1 MLNLEIE
8 KKIVSFIKN
17 SPLGVTS
24 SDVAHY
30 LGLNR
35 MTIAK
40 YLAIIKEKALVDFK
54 PLGMAKLWYVPVT
67 LNRET
72 YFNSVILN
80 LAAELNDAAL
90 KKRVKSAAIANAKKV
105 EQQYKKFHGIEKLNY
120 IQVLDSL
127 VDAQKKIGGNFIV
140 IERTEDLIILKN
152 TKCPFGEQVKKAPC
166 LCTTTSALCGVMTAK
181 NLGYSKVIL
190 KKTIAKG
197 SNDCLIYIYL
207 KKTEQ
212 ETGNEIDEYASA

>member
-1 MLNLEIE
+1 MFNSEIE
-8 KKIVSFIKN
+8 KKIVNFIKN

-24 SDVAHY
+24 SDIAHY

-40 YLAIIKEKALVDFK
+40 YLAIIKEKTLVDFK

-67 LNRET
+67 LNKEG
-72 YFNSVILN
+72 Y
-80 LAAELNDAAL
+80 LNDTLL
-90 KKRVKSAAIANAKKV
+90 KLGAEFDDSVSKKKIKNAAIATAKKI
-105 EQQYKKFHGIEKLNY
+105 EEQYKKFHGVNKLNFT
-120 IQVLDSL
+120 QVIDSL

-140 IERTEDLIILKN
+140 VERTEDVIILRN
-152 TKCPFGEQVKKAPC
+152 TKCPFGEKVRKAPC
-166 LCTTTSALCGVMTAK
+166 LCATTSALCGVMTAK

-197 SNDCLIYIYL
+197 SNECLIYIYL
-207 KKTEQ
+207 KKTESKDK
-212 ETGNEIDEYASA
+212 ETDEYASV